1 MKQKMFTRA
10 ARGIAAILLLMAA
23 GMKFIGDPAAIEIFV
38 RLDMEP
44 AGRFVVA
51 FVEVLAALLLVS
63 PFAALGS
70 LLAVAIMLGASIA
83 HATQLGI
90 VVNDDGGM
98 LFGMLLLVLACSS
111 YVLVSLR
118 KKIPLVGDTL

>member
-83 HATQLGI
+83 HATQLGV